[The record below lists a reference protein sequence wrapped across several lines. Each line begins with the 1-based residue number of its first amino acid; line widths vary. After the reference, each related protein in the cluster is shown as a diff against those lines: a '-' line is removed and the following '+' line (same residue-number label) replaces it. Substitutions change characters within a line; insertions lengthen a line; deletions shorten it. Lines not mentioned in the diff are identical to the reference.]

1 MLDGSNFRY
10 SHLHFTGFYGILR
23 YAKLPTSYHE
33 LFAKVPRIKCNS
45 HLNSTSF
52 QRNPPVH
59 EYYTSI
65 DLSKHITL
73 DSPEM
78 VLKSMYPI
86 MKGLEHKEYW
96 VIFTNRRHTHIK
108 TIRHTIGSHDSL
120 LDVRI
125 ILRQAIELNA
135 TGIIL
140 VSNSVDGSVEPT
152 LHDIE
157 YTKKL
162 HKAAGLLDIY
172 LIDHVIISASSY
184 HSITDHQTHPITTE
198 FLTTL
203 QEK

>member
-1 MLDGSNFRY
+1 MEAKKLNRLGFRF
-10 SHLHFTGFYGILR
+10 SEDINLISLLKENSSLAFDLPEQQKEKVRVLR
-23 YAKLPTSYHE
+23 E
-33 LFAKVPRIKCNS
+33 I
-45 HLNSTSF
+45 
-52 QRNPPVH
+52 VH

-108 TIRHTIGSHDSL
+108 TIRHTIGSHESL

-125 ILRQAIELNA
+125 ILRQALELNA

-152 LHDIE
+152 LRDIE

-172 LIDHVIISASSY
+172 LTDHVIISASAY
-184 HSITDHQTHPITTE
+184 HSITNHQTYEITPS
-198 FLTTL
+198 LL
-203 QEK
+203 QALQKA

>member
-1 MLDGSNFRY
+1 MEAKKINRLGFK
-10 SHLHFTGFYGILR
+10 FTEEINLISLLKENSSLAFDLPEPQKEKVRVLR
-23 YAKLPTSYHE
+23 E
-33 LFAKVPRIKCNS
+33 LV
-45 HLNSTSF
+45 
-52 QRNPPVH
+52 Q

-65 DLSKHITL
+65 DISKHITL
-73 DSPEM
+73 DSPEV
-78 VLKSMYPI
+78 VLKAMYPI

-108 TIRHTIGSHDSL
+108 TIRHTIGSQESI

-125 ILRQAIELNA
+125 ILRQALELNA

-152 LHDIE
+152 LRDIE

-172 LIDHVIISASSY
+172 LTDHVIISASAY
-184 HSITDHQTHPITTE
+184 HSITDHQTYEITPS
-198 FLTTL
+198 LLHTL
-203 QEK
+203 QK

>member
-1 MLDGSNFRY
+1 MEAKKINRLGFK
-10 SHLHFTGFYGILR
+10 FTEEINLISLLKENSSLAFDLPEPQKEKVRVLR
-23 YAKLPTSYHE
+23 E
-33 LFAKVPRIKCNS
+33 LV
-45 HLNSTSF
+45 
-52 QRNPPVH
+52 Q

-65 DLSKHITL
+65 DMAKHITL
-73 DSPEM
+73 DSPET

-108 TIRHTIGSHDSL
+108 TIRHTIGSQESI

-125 ILRQAIELNA
+125 ILRQALELNA

-152 LHDIE
+152 LRDIE

-162 HKAAGLLDIY
+162 HKAADILDIY
-172 LIDHVIISASSY
+172 LTDHIIISASAY
-184 HSITDHQTHPITTE
+184 HSITDHQTYEITPS
-198 FLTTL
+198 LLQTL
-203 QEK
+203 QEE

>member
-1 MLDGSNFRY
+1 MEAKKINRLGFK
-10 SHLHFTGFYGILR
+10 FTEEINLISLLKENSSLAFDLPEPQKEKVRVLR
-23 YAKLPTSYHE
+23 E
-33 LFAKVPRIKCNS
+33 LV
-45 HLNSTSF
+45 
-52 QRNPPVH
+52 Q

-65 DLSKHITL
+65 DIAKHITL

-108 TIRHTIGSHDSL
+108 TIRHTIGSHESL

-125 ILRQAIELNA
+125 ILRQALELNA

-152 LHDIE
+152 LRDIE

-172 LIDHVIISASSY
+172 LTDHVIISASSY
-184 HSITDHQTHPITTE
+184 HSITDHQTYEITPS
-198 FLTTL
+198 LLQTL
-203 QEK
+203 REG

>member
-1 MLDGSNFRY
+1 MDAKKINRLGFK
-10 SHLHFTGFYGILR
+10 FTEEINLISLLKENSSLAFDLPEPQKEKVRVLR
-23 YAKLPTSYHE
+23 E
-33 LFAKVPRIKCNS
+33 LV
-45 HLNSTSF
+45 
-52 QRNPPVH
+52 Q

-65 DLSKHITL
+65 DIAKHITL
-73 DSPEM
+73 DSPET

-108 TIRHTIGSHDSL
+108 TIRHTIGSHESL

-125 ILRQAIELNA
+125 ILRQALELNA

-152 LHDIE
+152 LRDID

-172 LIDHVIISASSY
+172 LTDHVIISASSY
-184 HSITDHQTHPITTE
+184 HSITDHQTYEITQY
-198 FLTTL
+198 LLHTL
-203 QEK
+203 QEN

>member
-1 MLDGSNFRY
+1 MEAKKINRLGFK
-10 SHLHFTGFYGILR
+10 FTEEINLISLLKENSSLAFDLPEPQKEKVRVLR
-23 YAKLPTSYHE
+23 E
-33 LFAKVPRIKCNS
+33 LV
-45 HLNSTSF
+45 
-52 QRNPPVH
+52 Q

-65 DLSKHITL
+65 DIAKHITL

-108 TIRHTIGSHDSL
+108 TIRHTIGSQESI

-125 ILRQAIELNA
+125 ILRQALELNA

-152 LHDIE
+152 LRDID

-172 LIDHVIISASSY
+172 LTDHVIISASSY
-184 HSITDHQTHPITTE
+184 HSITDHQTSEITPSLLHTI
-198 FLTTL
+198 
-203 QEK
+203 QK